1 MTTTAPVTT
10 PPVTTPAT
18 NANGTTTTSD
28 ALSGLTSNFSTFLTL
43 LTTQL
48 KDQDPTSPMDSSQFT
63 QQLVEFSQVEQQINT
78 NTNLQSLINQ
88 GTSAA
93 GTNAVSYLGKA
104 VTVTNGN
111 APLVGGTAA
120 WTYNLGTA
128 STQTTLTVTD
138 ANGNVVYSAP
148 GQTTAG
154 NNAFTW
160 NGQNAQG
167 TQLPDGVYKL
177 SVAAT
182 ASDGSAV
189 QTTVAST
196 GIVSELDMSSG
207 SPQLM
212 IGPME
217 VSVSDISGVQSL

>member
-1 MTTTAPVTT
+1 MTVSATDPTASAAGASTTQSAAQTQL
-10 PPVTTPAT
+10 A
-18 NANGTTTTSD
+18 G
-28 ALSGLTSNFSTFLTL
+28 NFDTFLTL

-48 KDQDPTSPMDSSQFT
+48 QNQDPLSPMDSNQFT

-78 NTNLQSLINQ
+78 NDNLQTLINQ

-111 APLVGGTAA
+111 APLTGGTAA
-120 WTYNLGTA
+120 WTYNLGAA
-128 STQTTLTVTD
+128 SAQTTLTVTD

-148 GQTTAG
+148 GSTAAG
-154 NNAFTW
+154 NNVFSW

-167 TQLPDGVYKL
+167 TTLPDGVYKL

-182 ASDGSAV
+182 APDGSSVA
-189 QTTVAST
+189 TTVAST
-196 GIVSELDMSSG
+196 GVVSELDMSTG
-207 SPQLM
+207 TPQLV

-217 VSVSDISGVQSL
+217 VTLADISGVESVTN

>member
-1 MTTTAPVTT
+1 MTVAATDPTAAAGASPSTQSAAKT
-10 PPVTTPAT
+10 Q
-18 NANGTTTTSD
+18 
-28 ALSGLTSNFSTFLTL
+28 LSGNFDTFLTL

-48 KDQDPTSPMDSSQFT
+48 QNQDPLSPMDSTQFT

-78 NTNLQSLINQ
+78 NDNLQTLINQ

-111 APLVGGTAA
+111 APLTGGTAA

-148 GQTTAG
+148 GATAAG
-154 NNAFTW
+154 NTAFTW

-167 TQLPDGVYKL
+167 TQL
-177 SVAAT
+177 
-182 ASDGSAV
+182 
-189 QTTVAST
+189 
-196 GIVSELDMSSG
+196 
-207 SPQLM
+207 
-212 IGPME
+212 
-217 VSVSDISGVQSL
+217 